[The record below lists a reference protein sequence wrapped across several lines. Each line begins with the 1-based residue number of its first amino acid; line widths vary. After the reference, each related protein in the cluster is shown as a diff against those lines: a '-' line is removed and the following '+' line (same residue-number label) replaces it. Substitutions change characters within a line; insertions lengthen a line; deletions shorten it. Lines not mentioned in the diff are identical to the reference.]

1 MDIQACCLELVPL
14 NVVLV
19 GLPAPVVEVVCHDK
33 LETSEVVESGDH
45 KEEDAAD
52 STEQSTELR

>member
-1 MDIQACCLELVPL
+1 MDVQARCLELVPL
-14 NVVLV
+14 DVVLV

-45 KEEDAAD
+45 NEEDAAD
-52 STEQSTELR
+52 STE